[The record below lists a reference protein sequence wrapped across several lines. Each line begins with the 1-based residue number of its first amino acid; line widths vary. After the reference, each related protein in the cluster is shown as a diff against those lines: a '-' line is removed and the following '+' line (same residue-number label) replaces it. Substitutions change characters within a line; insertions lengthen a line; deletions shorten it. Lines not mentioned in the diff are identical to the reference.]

1 MNLLVIQAVAC
12 MLISLW
18 GAAMLVIGLVW
29 FNPTWILL
37 GLAVLIVGLP
47 FTRNALRSNGSN
59 GGNLFSS

>member
-1 MNLLVIQAVAC
+1 MNLLIIQAVVC

-29 FNPTWILL
+29 LNPTWILL

-47 FTRNALRSNGSN
+47 FARNALRSNGST
-59 GGNLFSS
+59 GGDLFSP

>member
-1 MNLLVIQAVAC
+1 MNLLIIQAAVC

-29 FNPTWILL
+29 LNPTWILL

-47 FTRNALRSNGSN
+47 FVRNALRSNGSP
-59 GGNLFSS
+59 GFPPRC